1 MASKKYTIFEASDI
15 LHQVGELHNTRVHID
30 YGTGEKFTSGEVHLL
45 SYVVDNPG
53 ISVTRLAHDNGKT
66 KGAISQMIKRLE
78 SKDLIRRESSPLSD
92 RSVLL
97 YPTEAGLE
105 LHAAHKAYDTVD
117 FGRAYKAL
125 IEICSAEKVNSA
137 ISVLETWLA
146 LRREM
151 YY

>member
-97 YPTEAGLE
+97 YPTEARLE
-105 LHAAHKAYDTVD
+105 LHAAHKA
-117 FGRAYKAL
+117 
-125 IEICSAEKVNSA
+125 
-137 ISVLETWLA
+137 
-146 LRREM
+146 
-151 YY
+151 